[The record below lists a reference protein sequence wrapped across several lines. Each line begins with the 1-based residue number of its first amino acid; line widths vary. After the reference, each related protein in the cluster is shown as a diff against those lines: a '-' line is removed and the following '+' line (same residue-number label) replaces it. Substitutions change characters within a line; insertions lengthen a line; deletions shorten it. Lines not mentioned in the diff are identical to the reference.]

1 MTWGTAWWIILTNL
15 ILSTASVIVAV
26 NNKKSRLLGLLL
38 FFCNHVILYNDCALQ
53 TINAAIL
60 WPPLSVWKV
69 SSYVRCKCDSTTISD
84 IFWHL
89 NNVGVQSPLRKHMT
103 KQIICLFTIDTI
115 EARMKPLS
123 ESSHAAYKERSQFS
137 DFTSQVPTH
146 IFIPLSQLSSDPNT
160 EAVHFQTVYL
170 RLAPFLI
177 TSVFI

>member
-1 MTWGTAWWIILTNL
+1 
-15 ILSTASVIVAV
+15 
-26 NNKKSRLLGLLL
+26 
-38 FFCNHVILYNDCALQ
+38 
-53 TINAAIL
+53 
-60 WPPLSVWKV
+60 
-69 SSYVRCKCDSTTISD
+69 
-84 IFWHL
+84 
-89 NNVGVQSPLRKHMT
+89 MT

-123 ESSHAAYKERSQFS
+123 ESSHAAYKERSQFY